1 MLDRRQ
7 TLALLAALFGAGGVD
22 AALAAD
28 APTTA
33 PIIAPIIAK
42 VRLQG
47 RRVVI
52 DVLLDGK
59 GPYTFIIDTGAVI
72 SGMRPDLPGQ
82 LGLRKLRDVRLNQ
95 GKVFPLYAVD
105 DVVFGGAVRQSGVSL
120 AGLTDVKLDGDG
132 LLAAG
137 MLTSFDSELDFEAGL
152 WRVWPGGL
160 ADRSGFT
167 RLESDLR
174 ESNTVAGSPRIVAAV
189 ELDGQPLRP
198 LLDTGAPNALYME
211 NRLGRQLGL
220 WNDETPYAPIRPR
233 GIAGPTKNLS
243 RIVRAKRLKVG
254 SEVYESPLVV
264 VHAPQELT
272 SGSLMGL
279 PILQTLNLSFDR
291 GDNALWVKR
300 NGLPVAATT
309 YARSGLWVDLEGS
322 EVRVTEV
329 GAGSP
334 AAKAGVQPGDMVRG
348 ARSVREAVAMTSG
361 PAGREV
367 TLPLTRKGQPTEVR
381 FTLSDYL

>member
-7 TLALLAALFGAGGVD
+7 TLALLAALFGAQ
-22 AALAAD
+22 ATNSALAAG
-28 APTTA
+28 A
-33 PIIAPIIAK
+33 PIRAK
-42 VRLQG
+42 IRLQG
-47 RRVVI
+47 RRVVM
-52 DVLLDGK
+52 DATLNGR
-59 GPYTFIIDTGAVI
+59 GPYTFIIDTGATI
-72 SGMRPDLPGQ
+72 SGLRPDLPGQ

-105 DVVFGGAVRQSGVSL
+105 EVVFGGAVRQPDVSL
-120 AGLTDVKLDGDG
+120 AGLTDVRIDADG

-137 MLTSFDSELDFEAGL
+137 LLTTFDSELDFEAGE
-152 WRVWPGGL
+152 WRVLPNGQF
-160 ADRSGFT
+160 DRAGYA
-167 RLESDLR
+167 RLPSDLHQ
-174 ESNTVAGSPRIVAAV
+174 SSAIGGSSRIVADV
-189 ELDGQPLRP
+189 TLDGKPLRP
-198 LLDTGAPNALYME
+198 LLDTGAPMAMYME

-220 WNDETPYAPIRPR
+220 WNDETPYAPVRSR

-243 RIVRAKRLKVG
+243 RLVRARQLKVG
-254 SEVYESPLVV
+254 AEIYEDVLVV
-264 VHAPQELT
+264 VHAPQELI
-272 SGSLMGL
+272 SGSLLGL

-291 GDNALWVKR
+291 GDNALWVRR
-300 NGLPVAATT
+300 NGLPVPATP

-334 AAKAGVQPGDMVRG
+334 AAKAGVQAGDVVRG
-348 ARSVREAVAMTSG
+348 ARSVREAVAMTGG